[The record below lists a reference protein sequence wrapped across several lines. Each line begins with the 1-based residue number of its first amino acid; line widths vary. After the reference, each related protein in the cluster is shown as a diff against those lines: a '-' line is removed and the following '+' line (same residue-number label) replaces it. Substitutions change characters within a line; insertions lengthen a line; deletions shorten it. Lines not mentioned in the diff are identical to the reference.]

1 MQLDV
6 DRLVSDLEI
15 CVNHKKCDGCAN
27 LKFCSNYEYI
37 VGIDYDYVIA
47 LLKAREILHESN

>member
-15 CVNHKKCDGCAN
+15 CVNRKECDGCAN
-27 LKFCSNYEYI
+27 LTFCSNCEYI

-47 LLKAREILHESN
+47 VLKERGILH

>member
-1 MQLDV
+1 MQLNV

-15 CVNHKKCDGCAN
+15 CVNHKECVGCDN
-27 LKFCSNYEYI
+27 LTFCSNCEYI

-47 LLKAREILHESN
+47 VLKARRILYESN